1 MCRKLF
7 ILSLLL
13 VLSVITADAHDLFL
27 KFDTYFL
34 RPNSNAT
41 VRLLNGSFRSSEGAV
56 QRDRMRDVS
65 LVAPGGTTHPATSDW
80 RDESNTS
87 LLNVRTAGA
96 GTYVVS
102 VSTLPREIELRAAD
116 FNEYLAHDGIP
127 DTLAER
133 RRNRQLNRD
142 VRERYSKHVRA
153 IFQVGDERT
162 DDYRTPLGYPVEIIP
177 QQNPYSLRVGQTI
190 EVLCTLDGGPLA
202 NQYVLAGRERA
213 GRMSRQISARTD
225 ANGIARFRL
234 HSAGKWFIKMIHMT
248 PLTDAEVNYESKWAT
263 LTFETR

>member
-1 MCRKLF
+1 MRRRF
-7 ILSLLL
+7 SIFALLCVCL
-13 VLSVITADAHDLFL
+13 VITAEAHDLFL
-27 KFDTYFL
+27 KLNTYFL
-34 RPNSNAT
+34 RPNSSAT

-56 QRDRMRDVS
+56 RRDRMRDVS
-65 LVAPGGTTHPATSDW
+65 LVAPGGVTHPAASDW
-80 RDESNTS
+80 RDEGNTS

-96 GTYVVS
+96 GTYMVG
-102 VSTLPREIELRAAD
+102 VSTLPREIELNAAD

-133 RRNRQLNRD
+133 RRNRQLNRN

-162 DDYRTPLGYPVEIIP
+162 DEFRTPLGYPVEIIP

-190 EVLCTLDGGPLA
+190 EVLCTRDGQPLA

-213 GRMSRQISARTD
+213 GRMSRQINARTD
-225 ANGIARFRL
+225 SNGIARFRL
-234 HSAGKWFIKMIHMT
+234 RSAGKWFIKMIHMT
-248 PLTDAEVNYESKWAT
+248 PMTNADLNYESKWAT
-263 LTFETR
+263 LTFEIR

>member
-1 MCRKLF
+1 MRRKFF

-13 VLSVITADAHDLFL
+13 VLSVITTNAHDLFL

-34 RPNSNAT
+34 RPDSSAT
-41 VRLLNGSFRSSEGAV
+41 VRLLNGSFRGSEGAV
-56 QRDRMRDVS
+56 RRDRMRDVS
-65 LVAPGGTTHPATSDW
+65 LLAPGGMSHPAASDW
-80 RDESNTS
+80 RDEGNTS
-87 LLNVRTAGA
+87 LLTVRTAGA
-96 GTYVVS
+96 GTYVVG
-102 VSTLPREIELRAAD
+102 VSILPREIALRGAD
-116 FNEYLAHDGIP
+116 FNEYLAHDGLP

-153 IFQVGDERT
+153 VFQVGDVRT

-190 EVLCTLDGGPLA
+190 EVLCTLDGQPIA

-225 ANGIARFRL
+225 ANGVARFRL
-234 HSAGKWFIKMIHMT
+234 HSTGKWFIKMIHMT

-263 LTFETR
+263 LTFEIR

>member
-1 MCRKLF
+1 MRRRTF
-7 ILSLLL
+7 AASLLL
-13 VLSVITADAHDLFL
+13 ILSVVTANAHDLFL

-34 RPNSNAT
+34 RPDSSVT
-41 VRLLNGSFRSSEGAV
+41 VRLLNGSFRRSEGAV
-56 QRDRMRDVS
+56 RRDRMRDVS
-65 LVAPGGTTHPATSDW
+65 LVTPSGTSHPAASDW
-80 RDESNTS
+80 RDDGNTS
-87 LLNVRTAGA
+87 LLNLRTAGA
-96 GTYVVS
+96 GTYVVG
-102 VSTLPREIELRAAD
+102 VSTLPREIALRAAD
-116 FNEYLAHDGIP
+116 FNEYLAHDGLP

-153 IFQVGDERT
+153 IFQVGDART
-162 DDYRTPLGYPVEIIP
+162 DGYRTPLGYPVEIIS
-177 QQNPYSLRVGQTI
+177 QQNPYSLRVGQAI
-190 EVLCTLDGGPLA
+190 EVLCTLNGRPLA

-263 LTFETR
+263 LTFEIR